1 MVDAAPGQGPI
12 AIVCG
17 GGSLPGAVA
26 EAVRRRGREP
36 VMFGL
41 QGWADEATVD
51 RYAHHWIAVGQIG
64 RFFRLAHAAQ
74 CRDVL
79 MIGTLLRPP
88 LRQLR
93 LDWKTIRM
101 MPRIVAAFRGG
112 DDRLLGG
119 VARLM
124 ENAGFRVIGVG
135 DAAPEVFVPEGPL
148 GSVKPSERDTGDIVR
163 GLKLIA
169 ALGPFDV
176 GQAAV
181 VANNVVLGGHVSVG
195 DFTFLGGHVA
205 IHQHV
210 RLGEGVMM
218 AGMSAARDDIIP
230 FGFALGQTG
239 ALVGLNIVGLRR
251 RGVPRAQMHRLRN
264 AYRSLFFVEGRIAE
278 RIDAVEREFTGD
290 VLVGKVIAFIR
301 AGGRRPLMR
310 PRARHEPDGPGDAAA

>member
-1 MVDAAPGQGPI
+1 MADAAPGQGPIVQGPI

-26 EAVRRRGREP
+26 DAVRRRGGEP
-36 VMFGL
+36 VMFAL
-41 QGWADEATVD
+41 RGWADAGVVE
-51 RYAHHWIAVGQIG
+51 RYTHHWIAIGQIG
-64 RFFRLAHAAQ
+64 RFFRLAHAAH

-93 LDWKTIRM
+93 LDWETIRM

-124 ENAGFRVIGVG
+124 ENAGFRVIGVA
-135 DAAPEVFVPEGPL
+135 DVAPEIFVPEGAL
-148 GSVKPSERDTGDIVR
+148 GSVKPSERDARDITR

-181 VANNVVLGGHVSVG
+181 VANNNVLAVE
-195 DFTFLGGHVA
+195 A
-205 IHQHV
+205 A
-210 RLGEGVMM
+210 EGTDNM
-218 AGMSAARDDIIP
+218 
-230 FGFALGQTG
+230 LT
-239 ALVGLNIVGLRR
+239 
-251 RGVPRAQMHRLRN
+251 
-264 AYRSLFFVEGRIAE
+264 RIAE
-278 RIDAVEREFTGD
+278 LRRQGRVTAPPGSG
-290 VLVGKVIAFIR
+290 VLVKAPKPTQDRRFDLPSIGPQTVENAARAGLAGVAVVAGSTVIA
-301 AGGRRPLMR
+301 
-310 PRARHEPDGPGDAAA
+310 EPAAVAAAADRVNIFVVGVRGD

>member
-1 MVDAAPGQGPI
+1 MADAAPGQGPI

-41 QGWADEATVD
+41 QGWADEATVE

-93 LDWKTIRM
+93 LDWETIRM

-148 GSVKPSERDTGDIVR
+148 GSVKPSERDAGDIVR
-163 GLKLIA
+163 GLKLIT

-181 VANNVVLGGHVSVG
+181 VANNNVLAVE
-195 DFTFLGGHVA
+195 A
-205 IHQHV
+205 A
-210 RLGEGVMM
+210 EGTDNMLIRITELRRQGRVT
-218 AGMSAARDDIIP
+218 APPGSGVLVKAPKSTQDRRFDLPSIGPQTIEHAAR
-230 FGFALGQTG
+230 A
-239 ALVGLNIVGLRR
+239 GLA
-251 RGVPRAQMHRLRN
+251 GVAVVAGN
-264 AYRSLFFVEGRIAE
+264 TVIAE
-278 RIDAVEREFTGD
+278 PAAV
-290 VLVGKVIAFIR
+290 
-301 AGGRRPLMR
+301 
-310 PRARHEPDGPGDAAA
+310 AAAADRAKIFVVGVRGD